1 MSLRKYRIVFDEKI
15 SLCYGH
21 HMKRTRA
28 IGQSRFPTIIAMLA
42 AFFVVVSLSGPVL
55 SIGGAAE
62 LSSGVD
68 KTVQTIPAADA
79 KQIENSVVKI
89 FATKRNPDLYKP
101 WAKQAPQEVTGSGVI
116 IEGKRILTNAHVVLY
131 ASQVQVQANQASDK
145 VSARVEAV
153 APGIDLAILTLE
165 DETLFG
171 KHPPLARANT
181 LPEIRDTVIAYG
193 FPIGG
198 TSLSITKGI
207 VSRIDFAS
215 YNYMASGLRIQIDA
229 AINPGNSG
237 GPAVVGGKM
246 IGLAFSR
253 LGGGAQNIGYIIPC
267 EEIELFL
274 RDIADNRGNYQG
286 KPAMF
291 DELQTLEN
299 PTLRKFLKVDKTVEG
314 IVVHEPYRNDKH
326 YPLKKW
332 DIITKIDKT
341 PIDNQGMIKLNDNVR
356 VRFHYLI
363 QTAAK
368 NGKVSLTVVRA
379 GKTMA
384 VQVPVSSSRPLL
396 IKPLVGNYPPYFIYG
411 PLVFSTATIQFL
423 AAGIL
428 PSRVAVASPLAT
440 RMGDSPAFEGE
451 ELVVVSSPFFPNK
464 LAIGYSNPVAG
475 VVKTVNDKPVKNL
488 RHLVEILRDSR
499 EELTKFEFAQRGGET
514 LVFPHKDMVAAT
526 DDILADNGI
535 RAQGSPDTLAVWNR
549 K

>member
-1 MSLRKYRIVFDEKI
+1 
-15 SLCYGH
+15 
-21 HMKRTRA
+21 MK
-28 IGQSRFPTIIAMLA
+28 LA
-42 AFFVVVSLSGPVL
+42 LLVAFFVIVSISGPVL
-55 SIGGAAE
+55 SVGVGAE
-62 LSSGVD
+62 LSPGGAKAD
-68 KTVQTIPAADA
+68 KTPSAAEST
-79 KQIENSVVKI
+79 QVENSVVKI

-101 WAKQAPQEVTGSGVI
+101 WSKQAPQEVTGSGVI

-145 VSARVEAV
+145 ISARVEAI
-153 APGIDLAILTLE
+153 APDIDLAILKLE

-171 KHPPLARANT
+171 KYPPLARANT

-207 VSRIDFAS
+207 VSRIEFAS
-215 YNYMASGLRIQIDA
+215 YNYTGSGLRIQIDA

-274 RDIADNRGNYQG
+274 RDIADNKGNYEG

-314 IVVHEPYRNDKH
+314 IVVHEPYRTDKN
-326 YPLKKW
+326 YPLRKW
-332 DIITKIDKT
+332 DIITGIDKT
-341 PIDNQGMIKLNDNVR
+341 PIDNQGMIKLNDNIR

-363 QTAAK
+363 QKVAK
-368 NGKVSLTVVRA
+368 NGMVPLTVVRA
-379 GKTMA
+379 GKTMM
-384 VQVPVSSSRPLL
+384 VQVPVSSSRPML
-396 IKPLVGNYPPYFIYG
+396 IKPLVGSYPSYFIYG
-411 PLVFSTATIQFL
+411 PLVFSTATVQFL
-423 AAGIL
+423 TAGIL
-428 PSRVAVASPLAT
+428 PSRIAVASPLVT
-440 RMGDSPAFEGE
+440 RMSDAPAFEGE

-475 VVKTVNDKPVKNL
+475 VVKTVNDKPIKNL
-488 RHLVEILRDSR
+488 RHLVEVLRDTR
-499 EELTKFEFAQRGGET
+499 EDMTKFEFAQRGGET
-514 LVFPHKDMVAAT
+514 LVFPHKEMVAAT
-526 DDILADNGI
+526 EEILTDNGI
-535 RAQGSPDTLAVWNR
+535 RAQGSPDTLAIWNR

>member
-1 MSLRKYRIVFDEKI
+1 
-15 SLCYGH
+15 
-21 HMKRTRA
+21 MKRTGSA
-28 IGQSRFPTIIAMLA
+28 VKMSFHTKIAVLA
-42 AFFVVVSLSGPVL
+42 AFFVIVSLSGPVL
-55 SIGGAAE
+55 SVGVGAE
-62 LSSGVD
+62 LSRGTD
-68 KTVQTIPAADA
+68 KTGQTPSIANGS
-79 KQIENSVVKI
+79 QVENAVVKI

-145 VSARVEAV
+145 VSARVETI
-153 APGIDLAILTLE
+153 APGIDLAILKLE
-165 DETLFG
+165 DETLFS

-207 VSRIDFAS
+207 VSRIEFAGYHYLS
-215 YNYMASGLRIQIDA
+215 SGLRIQIDA

-253 LGGGAQNIGYIIPC
+253 LGGGSQNIGYIIPC

-274 RDIADNRGNYQG
+274 RDVAENRGNYKG

-314 IVVHEPYRNDKH
+314 IVVHEPYRSDKH

-341 PIDNQGMIKLNDNVR
+341 PIDNQGMIKLTDNIR

-363 QTAAK
+363 QKVAK

-384 VQVPVSSSRPLL
+384 VQVPVSSSRPMLM
-396 IKPLVGNYPPYFIYG
+396 KPLVGNYPSYFIYG
-411 PLVFSTATIQFL
+411 PLVFSTATVQFL

-428 PSRVAVASPLAT
+428 PSRVAISSPLAT

-464 LAIGYSNPVAG
+464 LAIGYSNPIAS
-475 VVKTVNDKPVKNL
+475 VVKTVNDKPIKNL
-488 RHLVEILRDSR
+488 RHLVEVLRDTR

-526 DDILADNGI
+526 EEILSDNGI
-535 RAQGSPDTLAVWNR
+535 RSQGSPDTLAVWNR